1 MQPNRVWT
9 LIALA
14 GLAAVTV
21 MRSDRELDK
30 GDGDR
35 AGSRSARDSTEKDSL
50 VSGDRPLRPFDL
62 ASVRPGP
69 SLGPTGALFSG
80 GCIRR

>member
-9 LIALA
+9 IIALA
-14 GLAAVTV
+14 GLTAVTV
-21 MRSDRELDK
+21 LQPDPALDK
-30 GDGDR
+30 RDGDR
-35 AGSRSARDSTEKDSL
+35 AGSRFATRQRKIRLFL
-50 VSGDRPLRPFDL
+50 VTRPLRLFDL
-62 ASVRPGP
+62 ASVRRGC